1 MVEAVGILGENTGW
15 GGLSASQNAM
25 LQAAMAK
32 YGGPQMPDIKESK
45 ASEQI
50 KPVQAMSDTAQN
62 AREHRGSSTMDGT
75 VMQAIAAAVAVHS
88 SAGNSGNFARVLARE
103 LEGAGIDSSKSVID
117 FYA

>member
-1 MVEAVGILGENTGW
+1 MVEAVGILGETTGW

-32 YGGPQMPDIKESK
+32 YGGPQMAEPTETKP
-45 ASEQI
+45 SEQI
-50 KPVQAMSDTAQN
+50 KPVQAVADTARS

-75 VMQAIAAAVAVHS
+75 VMQAIAAAVAAHGS
-88 SAGNSGNFARVLARE
+88 GGSSGNFARVLARE
-103 LEGAGIDSSKSVID
+103 LEGVGIDSSKSVID